1 MLLPIKEYM
10 NEDGLANV
18 NHKGYLDPK
27 TWENYQARFLSHED
41 YNGNNLQVT
50 GSAFWK
56 TGKEGAIGKYSSGA
70 GTKDLIWKFENR
82 LKSSRGS

>member
-27 TWENYQARFLSHED
+27 TWENYQARFLSLQD
-41 YNGNNLQVT
+41 YNGNN
-50 GSAFWK
+50 
-56 TGKEGAIGKYSSGA
+56 
-70 GTKDLIWKFENR
+70 DLISELISGELVKKVLSVNTALE
-82 LKSSRGS
+82 LEPKT